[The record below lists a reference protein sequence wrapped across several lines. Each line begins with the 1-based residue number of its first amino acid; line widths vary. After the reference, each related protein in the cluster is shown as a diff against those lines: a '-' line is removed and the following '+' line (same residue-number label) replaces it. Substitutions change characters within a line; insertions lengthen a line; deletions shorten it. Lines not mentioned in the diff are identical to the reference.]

1 MNTSQIAGLRYF
13 PDRDKWAFVEIDR
26 IDEWIHDSM
35 KPVSA
40 IRRSDRSYC
49 GSNWLRLVLVVEVQM
64 INSAG
69 NLTRAIVTRERQKSL
84 VLRAWIL
91 SGLFFMALPGT
102 LLGFSNLMAISAHHG
117 SANLPTAWME
127 GHGHAQMFGWI
138 GSFILG
144 IGFYSQPTRER
155 SILSLPVT
163 CFGLWNVGVALRWLA
178 NIYAWHWRTLFPV
191 SAGLELIAVLL
202 FLSAASRHKLPES
215 AQGNRAKP
223 IMEPWMVSVLLGTGG
238 LTAAVILNFVECLRL
253 ALQGT
258 LLSFPH
264 ALDQKYLVL
273 MGWGFIVPVVWGFS
287 ARWLPAFLA
296 IPKPDTPKLRLAL
309 TLNLLGVL
317 CGVSGWTGAATI
329 LLACSAI
336 VIGLALH
343 LAQQPQGHAK
353 VQGIH
358 PSFPSFIRIAYA
370 WLVIAGCMS
379 IWAAFA
385 DRHGGIWGASRHAL
399 TVGFAAT
406 MVFSIGPRIL
416 PHFAGVRAIFSKR
429 LMFLSLFF
437 LQTGCLL
444 RVSSEPLA
452 YEGLLSVAWKLL
464 PISGMLELSAVLLF
478 AVNLTLTLL
487 LGNSVF
493 AGDGPRQPLWRRFV
507 HLSD

>member
-1 MNTSQIAGLRYF
+1 MG
-13 PDRDKWAFVEIDR
+13 
-26 IDEWIHDSM
+26 
-35 KPVSA
+35 
-40 IRRSDRSYC
+40 
-49 GSNWLRLVLVVEVQM
+49 
-64 INSAG
+64 SAG
-69 NLTRAIVTRERQKSL
+69 VSSMHTIVARERQKSRM
-84 VLRAWIL
+84 LRAWIL
-91 SGLFFMALPGT
+91 SGLFFMAIPGT

-117 SANLPTAWME
+117 SASLPTAWME

-144 IGFYSQPTRER
+144 IGFHSQPARDR
-155 SILSLPVT
+155 SALRIPLT
-163 CFGLWNVGVALRWLA
+163 CFSLWAVGVSLRWLA

-191 SAGLELIAVLL
+191 SAGFELIAVFL
-202 FLSAASRHKLPES
+202 FLSAASHHKLPES
-215 AQGNRAKP
+215 AHKHAKP
-223 IMEPWMVSVLLGTGG
+223 SMEPWMVSVLLGTAG
-238 LTAAVILNFVECLRL
+238 LTAAVIFNFVECLRL
-253 ALQGT
+253 ALRGT

-296 IPKPDTPKLRLAL
+296 IPKPDTRKLRLAL
-309 TLNLLGVL
+309 ALNLLGVI
-317 CGVSGWTGAATI
+317 CGVAGWTGGATI

-336 VIGLALH
+336 VMVLALH

-358 PSFPSFIRIAYA
+358 PSFPSFVRIAYA
-370 WLVIAGCMS
+370 WLVVAGFMS

-416 PHFAGVRAIFSKR
+416 PHFAGVRAIFNKR
-429 LMFLSLFF
+429 LMFLSLLL
-437 LQTGCLL
+437 LQTGCSL

-452 YEGLLSVAWKLL
+452 YEGFLSAAWKVL

-478 AVNLTLTLL
+478 ATNVALTLM
-487 LGNSVF
+487 LGDSVF
-493 AGDGPRQPLWRRFV
+493 AGDSPREPIV
-507 HLSD
+507 A